1 MFPWSEVSQGAF
13 EMFSSKVE
21 GDGVL
26 NLGLCQKKKKKSDRN
41 GNSKWFEGKVG
52 IETLGHL
59 TKTQSK
65 SSSGV

>member
-1 MFPWSEVSQGAF
+1 MFPWSEVSQGAC

-26 NLGLCQKKKKKSDRN
+26 SLGLCQKRKKKVTGMETPN
-41 GNSKWFEGKVG
+41 GFEGKVG
-52 IETLGHL
+52 IENLGHL